1 MKQSF
6 LLLILVTLF
15 SFLSAYSKSC
25 QIGFK
30 MACTQFTV
38 YSCKCVPKDTQ
49 GSYALVQVCKVPQH
63 PTCSGDNTSL
73 KCICS

>member
-1 MKQSF
+1 
-6 LLLILVTLF
+6 
-15 SFLSAYSKSC
+15 
-25 QIGFK
+25 

-38 YSCKCVPKDTQ
+38 YSCKCVPKNTK
-49 GSYALVQVCKVPQH
+49 GGYALVQVCKVPHH